1 MKTKLIL
8 IGLLLLILGFSLAF
22 IPRYLSPSIA
32 SGRYENQD
40 NLLTLII
47 NEDQSYK
54 LIPGVTSMSYSGLI
68 KKEGLRLVLISNGN
82 DDSLIK
88 EGEVIAE
95 FEILLDNTLKAK
107 QSSLVL
113 MQELLNTRIKRK
125 E

>member
-1 MKTKLIL
+1 MKNKIIL
-8 IGLLLLILGFSLAF
+8 IVILLLFLGFSLAF

-47 NEDQSYK
+47 HEDQSFK

-68 KKEGLRLVLISNGN
+68 KKEGLRLVLISTGK

>member
-1 MKTKLIL
+1 MKNKIIL
-8 IGLLLLILGFSLAF
+8 IVILLLFLGFSLAF

-47 NEDQSYK
+47 NEDQSFK

-68 KKEGLRLVLISNGN
+68 KKEGLRLVLISTGK

>member
-1 MKTKLIL
+1 MKNKIIL
-8 IGLLLLILGFSLAF
+8 IVILLLFLGFSLAF

-47 NEDQSYK
+47 HEDQSFK

-68 KKEGLRLVLISNGN
+68 KKEGLRLVLISTGK

-88 EGEVIAE
+88 EGDVIAE
-95 FEILLDNTLKAK
+95 FEILIDNTLKAK

>member
-1 MKTKLIL
+1 
-8 IGLLLLILGFSLAF
+8 
-22 IPRYLSPSIA
+22 
-32 SGRYENQD
+32 
-40 NLLTLII
+40 
-47 NEDQSYK
+47 
-54 LIPGVTSMSYSGLI
+54 MSYSGLI
-68 KKEGLRLVLISNGN
+68 KKEGLRLVLISTGK

-125 E
+125 EKSFLFN

>member
-1 MKTKLIL
+1 MKNKIIL

-22 IPRYLSPSIA
+22 IPRYLSHSIA

-47 NEDQSYK
+47 NEDQSFK

-68 KKEGLRLVLISNGN
+68 KKEGLRLVLISTGK